1 MPVTVTF
8 SSAERITGRFQ
19 LWAKAAGSGK
29 WQLIVKAGRDAVV
42 REAESAEALLR
53 KAMRLGAG
61 MISVRLREAV
71 EEEQFRELLEAA
83 EHAEHAEEAR
93 LPCIRIWIRKK
104 AEAAASGIKEIN
116 PYSLTEGWEKDGGAA
131 DDPACS
137 RELTKRQWQESFRGY
152 LLHLVDERGM
162 KDPQVYKRA
171 NVDRRLFS
179 KIRCGQNYRP
189 GKNVILALA
198 MALELN
204 LEETRELL
212 ARAGKSLSKTDERDR
227 IFVAFIH
234 EQNYSLMEINRVLFS
249 CRLPLLGG
257 TVLENR

>member
-93 LPCIRIWIRKK
+93 LPCIRI
-104 AEAAASGIKEIN
+104 
-116 PYSLTEGWEKDGGAA
+116 
-131 DDPACS
+131 
-137 RELTKRQWQESFRGY
+137 
-152 LLHLVDERGM
+152 
-162 KDPQVYKRA
+162 
-171 NVDRRLFS
+171 
-179 KIRCGQNYRP
+179 
-189 GKNVILALA
+189 
-198 MALELN
+198 
-204 LEETRELL
+204 
-212 ARAGKSLSKTDERDR
+212 
-227 IFVAFIH
+227 
-234 EQNYSLMEINRVLFS
+234 
-249 CRLPLLGG
+249 
-257 TVLENR
+257 

>member
-1 MPVTVTF
+1 MPVAVTF
-8 SSAERITGRFQ
+8 SPADRITGRFH
-19 LWAKAAGSGK
+19 LWAKTAQSGK
-29 WQLIVKAGRDAVV
+29 WQLIIKTGRGAVI
-42 REAESAEALLR
+42 REAENAEVLIRRAV
-53 KAMRLGAG
+53 RLGAG
-61 MISVRLREAV
+61 TISVRLQETREN
-71 EEEQFRELLEAA
+71 EQFTELLEAA
-83 EHAEHAEEAR
+83 EQAEGAH
-93 LPCIRIWIRKK
+93 LPCIRIWKRKK
-104 AEAAASGIKEIN
+104 ADTVFSGIKGIKA
-116 PYSLTEGWEKDGGAA
+116 YSLPGRWTDEGEASEN
-131 DDPACS
+131 PAGS
-137 RELTKRQWQESFRGY
+137 RDRMKRQWQESFRGY

-257 TVLENR
+257 TVIENR